1 MPSDFLPSEEAQLQI
16 WYNNFVQKC
25 EKHET
30 VLDLNAQEFLEISS
44 ASADLTT
51 ELNAVKDA
59 QTTYRSAVAGKNTV
73 KSNSIATA
81 RSFARQFKANPN
93 VPQSVLQDLGIVANN
108 TNNPVTMVTGL
119 TAVGCDNGVNSLK
132 WNRNGNSAGTQFIVE
147 YSIGNQTNWK
157 FAGAPTRSEFDH
169 ENQIPGTF
177 IWYRVTATRANNYSV
192 PCPAVSVYGSSGDG
206 ELTLAA

>member
-1 MPSDFLPSEEAQLQI
+1 MANDFLPSEEAQLQI

-25 EKHET
+25 EKHEV
-30 VLDLNAQEFLEISS
+30 VLDLDAEEFLEISN
-44 ASADLTT
+44 ASTGLAT
-51 ELNAVKDA
+51 ELNAVKEA
-59 QTTYRSAVAGKNTV
+59 QTTYRSAVSEKNAV
-73 KSNSIATA
+73 KSNSIAIA
-81 RSFARQFKANPN
+81 RAYAKQFKANPN
-93 VPQSVLQDLGIVANN
+93 VSQSILQDLGVVATT
-108 TNNPVTMVTGL
+108 TNNPVTMVTNL

-132 WNRNGNSAGTQFIVE
+132 WSRNGNNPGTQFIVE

-157 FAGAPTRSEFDH
+157 FSGAPTRAEFDH